1 MFSVQV
7 VVLTIGRR
15 VVGLTN
21 GQLCSVYRYAPFTIV
36 EDDFNSVHVIFS
48 LGLGATFTLASLL
61 DMKSLSN
68 FVEFLTWRKVRF
80 SCLVFSLQESLS
92 ANIIATIGEFIFVLN
107 TYLKGN

>member
-36 EDDFNSVHVIFS
+36 EDDFDSVHVIFS
-48 LGLGATFTLASLL
+48 LGLRATFTLATLL
-61 DMKSLSN
+61 DIKSLYILLS
-68 FVEFLTWRKVRF
+68 FLHGGKCAFPV
-80 SCLVFSLQESLS
+80 
-92 ANIIATIGEFIFVLN
+92 
-107 TYLKGN
+107 